1 MDMQNHII
9 PLCLCTLANTNDYK
23 NHYRY
28 FEIYWLCDVT
38 NVHRH
43 PYHICH
49 GSTGHLEII
58 CRNDIKHGAS
68 SRRHLSH
75 DAAAVSP
82 VCRGVHVQCA
92 RQGEE
97 PPTHQCLLQPQP
109 AQPLLLQPGLRA
121 DAPQLLALQELRG
134 QGARCGVST
143 LSTLSSIYD
152 IYIYNSRDHANTAS
166 EAGRDSLQHQVRN
179 CIIKT

>member
-1 MDMQNHII
+1 M
-9 PLCLCTLANTNDYK
+9 ANINDNDFIQKIRCKY
-23 NHYRY
+23 YRY
-28 FEIYWLCDVT
+28 FEICWLPDVT
-38 NVHRH
+38 NVHSH

-49 GSTGHLEII
+49 GSSTGHLEIN

-92 RQGEE
+92 RQGPE

-134 QGARCGVST
+134 QGARCGVS
-143 LSTLSSIYD
+143 
-152 IYIYNSRDHANTAS
+152 IYIICTVISIISIFYLHITAQTTPIQPARPAVTVSNTRS
-166 EAGRDSLQHQVRN
+166 E
-179 CIIKT
+179 IIKT

>member
-1 MDMQNHII
+1 M
-9 PLCLCTLANTNDYK
+9 ANINDNDFIQKIRCKY
-23 NHYRY
+23 YRY
-28 FEIYWLCDVT
+28 FEIYWLRDVT
-38 NVHRH
+38 NVHSH

-49 GSTGHLEII
+49 GSSTGHLEIN

-134 QGARCGVST
+134 QGTRCGVSIYIIIT
-143 LSTLSSIYD
+143 LSKKTFGQTTILFLGHLPNRCQSSV
-152 IYIYNSRDHANTAS
+152 S
-166 EAGRDSLQHQVRN
+166 
-179 CIIKT
+179 K

>member
-1 MDMQNHII
+1 M
-9 PLCLCTLANTNDYK
+9 ANINDNDFTPKIRYRYRS
-23 NHYRY
+23 YRY
-28 FEIYWLCDVT
+28 FEIYWLRDVT
-38 NVHRH
+38 NVHSH

-49 GSTGHLEII
+49 GSTGHLEIN
-58 CRNDIKHGAS
+58 CRNDIKHGAI
-68 SRRHLSH
+68 SRRYLSH

-121 DAPQLLALQELRG
+121 DAPHLLALQELRG
-134 QGARCGVST
+134 QGTRCGVSIYIIIT
-143 LSTLSSIYD
+143 LSKILLDRLQFCFLVTFPIG
-152 IYIYNSRDHANTAS
+152 AN
-166 EAGRDSLQHQVRN
+166 LQCLV
-179 CIIKT
+179 

>member
-1 MDMQNHII
+1 M
-9 PLCLCTLANTNDYK
+9 ANINDNDFTQKIRYRY
-23 NHYRY
+23 YRY
-28 FEIYWLCDVT
+28 FEIYWLPDVT
-38 NVHRH
+38 NVHSH

-49 GSTGHLEII
+49 GSSTGHLEIN

-92 RQGEE
+92 RQGPE

-134 QGARCGVST
+134 QGARCGVSIYIICT
-143 LSTLSSIYD
+143 LSKKTFGQTTILFLGHLPNRCQSSV
-152 IYIYNSRDHANTAS
+152 S
-166 EAGRDSLQHQVRN
+166 SLTT
-179 CIIKT
+179 IISI